1 MCSAHFSLYD
11 RGVTFFSSLMPAAYE
26 DKNNLVVSVKLQLV
40 SGSILVNS
48 FYGFVRNPCFDF
60 CLTSHKNIVLL
71 ISVLY

>member
-1 MCSAHFSLYD
+1 
-11 RGVTFFSSLMPAAYE
+11 MPAAYE

-48 FYGFVRNPCFDF
+48 FYGFVRNQCFDF